1 MLSPKLK
8 LVQPTAEVNPYLS
21 GLAGNVGLKVKNIF
35 MEIIIT
41 IVIVSAAWYF
51 YHKHALQQLSK
62 NNDSLSHELR
72 NNAVHRDYQINKE
85 VNEKLEVLNNEILD
99 LKKQLVVTDRESYDR
114 GRKQAEDTFA
124 NDFFVQVNPY
134 KRVFKEKN
142 GFLGSF
148 MEKDKVEIGY
158 QYQLFVKGIPTL
170 NPAVVVVETYEAKQF
185 NLNEDTVK
193 ALVEAS
199 LGSKTKL
206 IGGFV
211 KVAKNIIEKK

>member
-1 MLSPKLK
+1 MWR
-8 LVQPTAEVNPYLS
+8 V
-21 GLAGNVGLKVKNIF
+21 KVKKIL

-51 YHKHALQQLSK
+51 YHKNALQSLLK
-62 NNDSLSHELR
+62 NNDSLSNELR
-72 NNAVHRDYQINKE
+72 NTVINRDYQINK
-85 VNEKLEVLNNEILD
+85 VVHEKMEELNNQILD
-99 LKKQLVVTDRESYDR
+99 LKKQIVITDRESYDK
-114 GRKQAEDTFA
+114 GKKQAEDNFA

-142 GFLGSF
+142 SLLGSF
-148 MEKDKVEIGY
+148 MEKEKVEIGY

-170 NPAVVVVETYEAKQF
+170 NPAVIVIETYEAKQF
-185 NLNEDTVK
+185 HLNEETIK
-193 ALVEAS
+193 ALVDAS
-199 LGSKTKL
+199 LGPKTEL